1 MRVLLIS
8 SVCILTLILIL
19 LGINPQP
26 IFQIEGTNDNLE
38 IVLFKKATG
47 NISKLRAIIE
57 NCAKVS
63 LEDTETVENEGETIS
78 IEQKILKELE
88 LIVAYQNKVIAK
100 YKYDETQKKS
110 IKREVSLADVQKAYR
125 ELESAELYLSRLLE
139 TYPQGTELLK

>member
-26 IFQIEGTNDNLE
+26 IFQREGTNDNLE